1 MGSQQSGNTS
11 DLSTHLVCAWSTG
24 KGPVGTC
31 HGHRS
36 SQHGGRGHLVA
47 TALAQLLRGPAAG
60 EGDVPEVQGALQP
73 LPPSLHLPQRVPAPT
88 EGLGTARHT
97 TALPQRGEGVSEGQA
112 DSGRNTAPAELCTT
126 GHGSSPSLSAL
137 STQPMA
143 RPPSVPAQGPA
154 LLPGVQVPSAL
165 PQPCPQTSRT
175 ASPRLRAC
183 PSERPALRQQQSM
196 PATMPLLCRHSSA
209 REQPS
214 ALRQSR
220 MFSARA
226 AQQLAEVPAI
236 SQLRLSWLL
245 LGDCGVP
252 KGLADLPEQHRARH
266 LLASSGPE
274 CHRMTAAPRGRQM
287 RTRASH
293 PSQIFQRCLHPV
305 LCFEVWQNPRK
316 GSNRD
321 TAPKSSNKHS
331 IWRASP

>member
-1 MGSQQSGNTS
+1 M
-11 DLSTHLVCAWSTG
+11 L
-24 KGPVGTC
+24 C
-31 HGHRS
+31 HS
-36 SQHGGRGHLVA
+36 PACRGA
-47 TALAQLLRGPAAG
+47 
-60 EGDVPEVQGALQP
+60 E
-73 LPPSLHLPQRVPAPT
+73 
-88 EGLGTARHT
+88 
-97 TALPQRGEGVSEGQA
+97 QA
-112 DSGRNTAPAELCTT
+112 
-126 GHGSSPSLSAL
+126 
-137 STQPMA
+137 
-143 RPPSVPAQGPA
+143 V
-154 LLPGVQVPSAL
+154 
-165 PQPCPQTSRT
+165 
-175 ASPRLRAC
+175 PRLRAC

-214 ALRQSR
+214 LLRQSL

-236 SQLRLSWLL
+236 SQLRLSCLL

-252 KGLADLPEQHRARH
+252 KGLADLPEEHRARH
-266 LLASSGPE
+266 LTGFVWTSE
-274 CHRMTAAPRGRQM
+274 CHGMTAAPRGGQM

-321 TAPKSSNKHS
+321 TAPQSSNKHS